1 MTGNNSDGR
10 RLYRSRKGE
19 LLGVC
24 RGIAEWRDFPVASV
38 RLIFVLL
45 VILAG
50 MSLWVYIIL
59 ALVLPAEPE

>member
-1 MTGNNSDGR
+1 MTGNHSDER

-19 LLGVC
+19 ILGVC
-24 RGIAEWRDFPVASV
+24 RGIAESRDFPVSTV

-45 VILAG
+45 VLFGG

-59 ALVLPAEPE
+59 AFVLPVEPE